1 MDIWMKV
8 SADEY
13 EFPLQIADT
22 QRELA
27 KLCGVRR
34 DTIASAV
41 YRARKN
47 GFKSQYVKVEIDD
60 ECWWKG

>member
-34 DTIASAV
+34 DTIA
-41 YRARKN
+41 
-47 GFKSQYVKVEIDD
+47 
-60 ECWWKG
+60 